1 MFNRLNNDRFM
12 DRARHVMTESRDFAR
27 ASAEQTSDFIH
38 SKPVVA
44 TMLGVGAG
52 LILSIFYRR
61 RKQAAR
67 KGGNGHFSRPSS
79 SRVSAWKKKAA
90 RT

>member
-1 MFNRLNNDRFM
+1 MFNRLNGDRFV
-12 DRARHVMTESRDFAR
+12 DRARDVMRESRDFAR
-27 ASAEQTSDFIH
+27 ASADQTSDFIH
-38 SKPVVA
+38 SKPIFA

-61 RKQAAR
+61 RKQPGR

-79 SRVSAWKKKAA
+79 MVHA
-90 RT
+90 RRKQATRT